1 MPNDLDPTSP
11 LAIFGEELKH
21 ARDAAGLSQDQVGV
35 ELQYSEAQV
44 GHIETG
50 KRKPSLRFAE
60 GCDRLFGTNG
70 LFGRLHE
77 KIEQMPSYPVWL
89 GPWAKAEREAVALHH
104 YEPLLVPGLLQTE
117 EYARAILC
125 GGRPRDTEEQ
135 VDELVTARLDRQE
148 ILTWSDPPALWFV
161 LDEGVLRRPI
171 GDDAL
176 MHTQLEYLV
185 GMARHSQV
193 NIQIVPL
200 SAGARPGLS
209 GAFGI
214 ARFPDR
220 PDIVYL
226 ETATEGQILD
236 KPIRVAALTYTYDAI
251 RTHAL
256 PATHSVELIK
266 EVMAELWT

>member
-21 ARDAAGLSQDQVGV
+21 ARDTAGLSQDQVGV

-77 KIEQMPSYPVWL
+77 KIEQMPSYPAWF
-89 GPWAKAEREAVALHH
+89 GPWAKAERECVSLHN
-104 YEPLLVPGLLQTE
+104 YEPLIVPGLLQIE
-117 EYARAILC
+117 EYAHAILR

-135 VDELVTARLDRQE
+135 IDELVAARLDRQE
-148 ILTWSDPPALWFV
+148 ILTWPAPPAFWFV
-161 LDEGVLRRPI
+161 LDECVLRRVI
-171 GDDAL
+171 GDAAVMRKQLDHLVELAG
-176 MHTQLEYLV
+176 HTQ
-185 GMARHSQV
+185 V
-193 NIQIVPL
+193 NVQIIPL
-200 SAGARPGLS
+200 SAGARPGLL
-209 GAFGI
+209 GAFVI

-226 ETATEGQILD
+226 ETAAEAEIIVNP
-236 KPIRVAALTYTYDAI
+236 KRVAALTYTYDAV
-251 RTHAL
+251 RAHAL
-256 PATHSVELIK
+256 PVTQSVELIK
-266 EVMAELWT
+266 EVTAELWT

>member
-60 GCDRLFGTNG
+60 GSDRLFGTNG

-77 KIEQMPSYPVWL
+77 KIEQMPSYPAWF
-89 GPWAKAEREAVALHH
+89 GPWAKAEREAMSLHN
-104 YEPLLVPGLLQTE
+104 YQTLIVPGLLQTE
-117 EYARAILC
+117 EYARAFLR
-125 GGRPRDTEEQ
+125 GGRPRDTDEQ
-135 VDELVTARLDRQE
+135 IDELVTARMERQR
-148 ILTWSDPPALWFV
+148 ILTWEDPPALWFV
-161 LDEGVLRRPI
+161 LDEGVLRRVI
-171 GDDAL
+171 GDAAVMRKQL
-176 MHTQLEYLV
+176 NHLVELAGHT
-185 GMARHSQV
+185 QV

-209 GAFGI
+209 GAFVI
-214 ARFPDR
+214 ACFPDR

-226 ETATEGQILD
+226 ETAAEGDIVVAP
-236 KPIRVAALTYTYDAI
+236 KRVAPLTYTYDAV
-251 RTHAL
+251 RAHAL
-256 PATHSVELIK
+256 PAKHSVELIK
-266 EVMAELWT
+266 EVVAELWT